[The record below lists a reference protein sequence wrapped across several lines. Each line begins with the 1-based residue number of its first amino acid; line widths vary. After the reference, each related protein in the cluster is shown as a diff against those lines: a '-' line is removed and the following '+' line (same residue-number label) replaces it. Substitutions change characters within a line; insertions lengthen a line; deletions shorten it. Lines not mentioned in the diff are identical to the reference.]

1 MTFIFF
7 ILLIV
12 FIYWK
17 CKDKIDLCKLCKR
30 KSPEEE
36 SKKKDKH
43 KREMEMTDV
52 KMTKEEKKEN
62 TKELSQSLTVKE
74 SENV

>member
-1 MTFIFF
+1 
-7 ILLIV
+7 
-12 FIYWK
+12 
-17 CKDKIDLCKLCKR
+17 
-30 KSPEEE
+30 
-36 SKKKDKH
+36 
-43 KREMEMTDV
+43 MEMTDV